1 MKHSESIAAIAEA
14 LAAAQSDYI
23 PVKKTKQATVK
34 GTTKQGKP
42 YEYTYMYAGL
52 ADILSMLLPRLSKQ
66 GIALSQPNVLVDG
79 KLRVVTYLLHKTG
92 EWMQS
97 DGIEMSGEGDP
108 QQFGIESTYFRRYDV
123 ASFTGVAPDED
134 TDAQRAGN
142 HTKRTTPAQAMEGAI
157 SHQNDRPTST
167 QQSSQQAH
175 QRAATSQGGAQPQAG
190 QCKFIPPNGL
200 TAVIKG
206 VQTIE
211 AKPASDGHPARKG
224 YVVVTFLGTHNGV
237 SFASCFDTKY
247 WDLLKE
253 SIGLECYFVIK
264 EAEKNNQHFINI
276 IDVMFVDG
284 QAYHEG
290 KPVVEG
296 EAQ

>member
-14 LAAAQSDYI
+14 LAAAQAEYV
-23 PVKKTKQATVK
+23 PVKKTKEATVK

-42 YEYTYMYAGL
+42 YEYTYMYADL

-92 EWMQS
+92 EWMHS
-97 DGIEMSGEGDP
+97 DGIEMSEEGDP

-123 ASFTGVAPDED
+123 SSFTGVAPDED
-134 TDAQRAGN
+134 TDGQGAGKRV
-142 HTKRTTPAQAMEGAI
+142 KRTTPEQAMAGATL
-157 SHQNDRPTST
+157 HQTARATST
-167 QQSSQQAH
+167 QQSTQQAN
-175 QRAATSQGGAQPQAG
+175 QRAAAPQEQAQPQAG

-200 TAVIKG
+200 TTVIKG
-206 VQTIE
+206 CKEIE
-211 AKPASDGHPARKG
+211 AVGATKDQKARKG
-224 YVVVTFLGTHNGV
+224 YLVVTFLGTHNGLN
-237 SFASCFDTKY
+237 FASCFDTKY

-253 SIGLECYFVIK
+253 SVGLECNLVIK
-264 EAEKNNQHFINI
+264 EADKNNQHFINI
-276 IDVMFVDG
+276 VDVMFVDG
-284 QAYHEG
+284 QAYFEG

-296 EAQ
+296 EA